1 MSSDFLETEYGR
13 FSVDF
18 KYSKLSD
25 LCTDKDGVQTGPF
38 GTQLHNEDYV
48 EIGTPIITV
57 EHLGENRILH
67 SDAPLVSDDD
77 KKRLSKYQLIEGDI
91 VFSRVGSVDRRALV
105 RAAENGWLFSGRC
118 LRVRTDK
125 KKIDPTFLSY
135 FFGLDSFKNYV
146 RGIAVGATMPSINT
160 KILSDLPIYFPENL
174 DVQKKIG
181 KILSAFDDKIEL
193 NRQTNQTLEQIAQ
206 ALFKSWFVDFEP
218 TRAKIAAKE
227 AGAAPEE
234 IERAAMCAISGKTP
248 DQLAQLPPE
257 TQQNLKITAALFPD
271 ALVDSEL
278 GEVPEGWEIGCL
290 GDQID
295 FATGFT
301 FKSEDF
307 TSDGIRLARGDN
319 VKEGAFQWGDKT
331 RYWAEVTPDLE
342 KYLLRSGDILIGM
355 DGSKVGKNW
364 VRVSKSD
371 LPCLLVQRV
380 ARLRPNGKIGSSMLE
395 ILIGGESFKSYVE
408 NVKTGTTIPH
418 ISGKQIKDLPIIR
431 PDDEG
436 KLFSEFESVLKN
448 LASKR
453 ECHLEESLGLT
464 ELRDILL
471 PKLLSGEISLIDVH
485 EEFK

>member
-1 MSSDFLETEYGR
+1 MADYVTEGVPFYRSKEIIERSKGNYISTELFITEKSYETFRSKFGAPKTGEILLTSVGTLGIPYQVEVGDKFYFKDGNLTWFRNFHESINPDFLYYWLLSPLAQQKIDEISIGSTQKALTISALKTLEI
-13 FSVDF
+13 
-18 KYSKLSD
+18 KLPSIAAQKNIVQILRD
-25 LCTDKDGVQTGPF
+25 L
-38 GTQLHNEDYV
+38 
-48 EIGTPIITV
+48 
-57 EHLGENRILH
+57 
-67 SDAPLVSDDD
+67 D
-77 KKRLSKYQLIEGDI
+77 KKL
-91 VFSRVGSVDRRALV
+91 
-105 RAAENGWLFSGRC
+105 
-118 LRVRTDK
+118 
-125 KKIDPTFLSY
+125 
-135 FFGLDSFKNYV
+135 
-146 RGIAVGATMPSINT
+146 AV
-160 KILSDLPIYFPENL
+160 
-174 DVQKKIG
+174 
-181 KILSAFDDKIEL
+181 